1 MTHAHTPPMLACSH
15 CVFQLKVP
23 KWVDIVKTGIHREL
37 PPADRDWFYIRCG
50 AREPSPLLSCRTH
63 RPLRGCARAC
73 RANLLWR
80 SVRGQCCGQGMCVCL
95 RARLYLAVIQR
106 VQLTMLV
113 RRWRRGQQIARCCRA
128 RTNPSCTSPDHACVN
143 RWQPEPLTRCH
154 SPPSSSSGHRPTDHS
169 CYCTPHLHPPGSWR
183 WRAHEGVRRCAE
195 PWHEYVARVAF
206 ARRAPPLRLLPHI
219 VRLVVGVLS

>member
-1 MTHAHTPPMLACSH
+1 MDRLAPASEWRLVWEFVVTHRTLARTVPHFHFLKGCFGSLTHAHTPPMLACSH

-80 SVRGQCCGQGMCVCL
+80 SVRGQFV
-95 RARLYLAVIQR
+95 A
-106 VQLTMLV
+106 
-113 RRWRRGQQIARCCRA
+113 
-128 RTNPSCTSPDHACVN
+128 SACVYVCE
-143 RWQPEPLTRCH
+143 RA
-154 SPPSSSSGHRPTDHS
+154 
-169 CYCTPHLHPPGSWR
+169 CTWP
-183 WRAHEGVRRCAE
+183 
-195 PWHEYVARVAF
+195 
-206 ARRAPPLRLLPHI
+206 
-219 VRLVVGVLS
+219 